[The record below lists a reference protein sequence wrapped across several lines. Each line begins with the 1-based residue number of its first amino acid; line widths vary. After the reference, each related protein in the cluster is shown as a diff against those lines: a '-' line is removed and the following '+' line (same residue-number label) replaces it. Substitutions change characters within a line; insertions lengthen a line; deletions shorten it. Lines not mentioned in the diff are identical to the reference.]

1 MANLEIDS
9 LIRMAAFKWLKW
21 QTDLHSEILSWS
33 LLTQGFSFQGER
45 VPLMGYT
52 GIWKPKLCEL
62 PISITTT
69 LKNPYQD
76 DRTNEDFINYR
87 YRGEDANHRDNR
99 GLREIWRRQIPLIY
113 FAGTL
118 RKGYYQVFFPM
129 YIEEDI
135 PDQLMVRISRGSI
148 NSLIETRPLQEPE
161 TGYKKILRSYLT
173 QEVKSRI
180 HQREFRDQIIQV
192 YRKQCA
198 ICRLR
203 HTELLDAAHIIADT
217 LPLGDAI
224 IQNGI
229 SLCKIHH
236 AAFDN
241 NILGINPDF
250 GIEVRKDVLQEED
263 GPMLQHGLKDFH
275 NKKLILPFREEYYPD
290 KERVE
295 IRYAEFKRT
304 G

>member
-1 MANLEIDS
+1 MENLERDS
-9 LIRMAAFKWLKW
+9 MVRMAAFKWLKW
-21 QTDLHSEILSWS
+21 QTEIHGEILSWK
-33 LLTQGFSFQGER
+33 LLTQGFSFQGEI
-45 VPLMGYT
+45 VPLIGYT

-87 YRGEDANHRDNR
+87 YRGEDPNHRDNR
-99 GLREIWRRQIPLIY
+99 GLRAIWQRQIPLIY

-135 PDQLMVRISRGSI
+135 PDQLMVRISRGAI
-148 NSLIETRPLQEPE
+148 NSATGIGMLQEPGTE
-161 TGYKKILRSYLT
+161 YKKILRSYLT
-173 QEVKSRI
+173 HEVKSRI

-192 YRKQCA
+192 YRNQCA
-198 ICRLR
+198 ICKLK
-203 HTELLDAAHIIADT
+203 HTVLLDAAHIIADT

-236 AAFDN
+236 AAL
-241 NILGINPDF
+241 IIY
-250 GIEVRKDVLQEED
+250 
-263 GPMLQHGLKDFH
+263 HW
-275 NKKLILPFREEYYPD
+275 NKYR
-290 KERVE
+290 
-295 IRYAEFKRT
+295 
-304 G
+304 